1 MIFAVGSTIGSTKY
15 KDTDYDIT
23 PHFTAEEGREM
34 IESGVMEIQSHT
46 YDLHQWADY
55 EESGTAR
62 DTVLRIDGES
72 ESDYMT
78 MMNEDCARERDI
90 IESEM
95 GGKLHAIS
103 YPHGDYDDLAAV
115 MMSENGFDISF
126 TVNKGINV
134 LIKGIDQSML
144 ALKRNNADTQTTDE
158 QLLTSVS
165 R

>member
-1 MIFAVGSTIGSTKY
+1 
-15 KDTDYDIT
+15 
-23 PHFTAEEGREM
+23 
-34 IESGVMEIQSHT
+34 
-46 YDLHQWADY
+46 
-55 EESGTAR
+55 
-62 DTVLRIDGES
+62 
-72 ESDYMT
+72 
-78 MMNEDCARERDI
+78 
-90 IESEM
+90 
-95 GGKLHAIS
+95 
-103 YPHGDYDDLAAV
+103 

>member
-1 MIFAVGSTIGSTKY
+1 
-15 KDTDYDIT
+15 
-23 PHFTAEEGREM
+23 
-34 IESGVMEIQSHT
+34 
-46 YDLHQWADY
+46 
-55 EESGTAR
+55 
-62 DTVLRIDGES
+62 
-72 ESDYMT
+72 MT
-78 MMNEDCARERDI
+78 MMNEDCARERET
-90 IESEM
+90 IETGM
-95 GGKLHAIS
+95 GGTVHAIS

-115 MMSENGFDISF
+115 MVSENGFDISF